1 MTEPLPVSSLLLEIG
16 IVLLLV
22 LVNAFFAMS
31 ELAIVSSR
39 RARLKPLADRGHRGA
54 RRALQL
60 A

>member
-1 MTEPLPVSSLLLEIG
+1 MLLEFA

-22 LVNAFFAMS
+22 LLNGFFAMS
-31 ELAIVSSR
+31 ELAIVSAR

-54 RRALQL
+54 GRALRL